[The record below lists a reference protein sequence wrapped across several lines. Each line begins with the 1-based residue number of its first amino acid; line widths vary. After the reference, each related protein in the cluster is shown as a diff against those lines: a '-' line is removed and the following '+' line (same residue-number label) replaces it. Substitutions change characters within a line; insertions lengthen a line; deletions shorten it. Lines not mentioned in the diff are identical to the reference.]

1 MGETNE
7 KERDPV
13 SYYIKEIRKS
23 NAHDDVSTELYW
35 ALECKGDPP
44 YSKWVATWIL
54 KCIRECFENKVEADI
69 LLASFALLPGYY
81 LAGHTLKDRLWQY
94 IDNSDYLTIYP
105 SESGCRIEDIH
116 DKKEIN
122 RIEEKIQKKERACVE
137 ELIVYIKDII
147 NPATHI
153 EELNEYGHKE
163 MLSNKKIAFKPDPE
177 HIKLSYPKQ
186 KDNNL
191 QPTGDTDPH
200 SKSGQDEETSSLEDS
215 AGEEVTAR
223 IALRQDN
230 QTIETPQSDN
240 IESENTI
247 GNRVS
252 LDPQRDI
259 DARKPTDESKH
270 SLNKKWFFCIAI
282 VMIIALLIFA
292 PKITITNNITNNY
305 PTREPYK
312 KPDLPEVEFLQ
323 ATEDTIRIKAGEKH
337 FVKIDVE
344 PFEALD
350 LLQCYSSNVQLV
362 AVSNNGG
369 VVQAATDWPEDTVPE
384 TDIYIHAKNMIEE
397 IHVIVYK

>member
-1 MGETNE
+1 MESLIDGGLITVGETNE
-7 KERDPV
+7 KECDPV
-13 SYYIKEIRKS
+13 SYYIKKIRRS

-54 KCIRECFENKVEADI
+54 KCIRECFENKIEADI

-81 LAGHTLKDRLWQY
+81 LAGHTLRDRLWQY
-94 IDNSDYLTIYP
+94 IDDSDYLTIYP
-105 SESGCRIEDIH
+105 SESGRRIEDIH

-122 RIEEKIQKKERACVE
+122 KIEEKIQKKERACVE

-191 QPTGDTDPH
+191 QPIGDTDPH
-200 SKSGQDEETSSLEDS
+200 SKSGQDEDTSFPEDS
-215 AGEEVTAR
+215 VEEEATAR

-230 QTIETPQSDN
+230 QTIETLQSGN

-247 GNRVS
+247 GNGAPLV
-252 LDPQRDI
+252 PQRDI
-259 DARKPTDESKH
+259 
-270 SLNKKWFFCIAI
+270 NAI
-282 VMIIALLIFA
+282 
-292 PKITITNNITNNY
+292 KQY
-305 PTREPYK
+305 
-312 KPDLPEVEFLQ
+312 
-323 ATEDTIRIKAGEKH
+323 IKAIQTSSDYDEYGDELY
-337 FVKIDVE
+337 
-344 PFEALD
+344 EAL
-350 LLQCYSSNVQLV
+350 CGSGNPPYSKS
-362 AVSNNGG
+362 
-369 VVQAATDWPEDTVPE
+369 
-384 TDIYIHAKNMIEE
+384 
-397 IHVIVYK
+397 